1 MVAGQVAKETAGPSV
16 VLSFL
21 IAALASV
28 LAGIEQLIY
37 YLVYNQ
43 SRVPNHP
50 VFLDVSKNSKTR
62 KQL

>member
-28 LAGIEQLIY
+28 LAGIEQLI
-37 YLVYNQ
+37 LLLSVQ
-43 SRVPNHP
+43 SKQS
-50 VFLDVSKNSKTR
+50 SKPSCISR
-62 KQL
+62 CI